1 MKNWIIGCSKKR
13 KSRKGRGRKKRGRK
27 LRRSSSKRRFSKRRF
42 GSKRR
47 FSKRRFSKRRFG
59 SKRRFSKKNRTK
71 KRFGRMPN
79 TRNIMGNYRPS
90 SYMNTFQ
97 GYTGEGDGQRIRH
110 LDNVPKNLRANFY
123 V

>member
-27 LRRSSSKRRFSKRRF
+27 LRRSS
-42 GSKRR
+42 
-47 FSKRRFSKRRFG
+47 SKRRFSKRRFG